1 MYNTKQDRREKQ
13 LRRYLKAHDKTYNL
27 PSDQEKK
34 VQAELGKQYKAD
46 IEDLHSAIRMTCS
59 KPGPSDNSRA
69 AYRHEVKQTKER
81 LLKKPERKELLD
93 ELEEPILLEQR
104 NGATIP

>member
-69 AYRHEVKQTKER
+69 AYRHEVNQTKER

-93 ELEEPILLEQR
+93 ELEEPILPEQR

>member
-1 MYNTKQDRREKQ
+1 MYNTSQDRREKQ
-13 LRRYLKAHDKTYNL
+13 LRHYLKEHDKTYGL
-27 PSDQEKK
+27 PNDQEKK
-34 VQAELGKQYKAD
+34 AQSELDKKYKAD

-81 LLKKPERKELLD
+81 LLKNTERKELLD
-93 ELEEPILLEQR
+93 ELEEPILPEQR

>member
-13 LRRYLKAHDKTYNL
+13 LRRYLKAHDKTIGL
-27 PSDQEKK
+27 PHDQKKK
-34 VQAELGKQYKAD
+34 VQAELDKQYKAD
-46 IEDLHSAIRMTCS
+46 IEDLHTAIRMTCS

-69 AYRHEVKQTKER
+69 AYRHEVNQTKER

-93 ELEEPILLEQR
+93 ELDEPILPEQR

>member
-13 LRRYLKAHDKTYNL
+13 LRRYLKEHDKTIGL
-27 PSDQEKK
+27 PYDQKKK

-69 AYRHEVKQTKER
+69 AYRHEVNQTKER

>member
-13 LRRYLKAHDKTYNL
+13 LRRYLKAHDKTYGL
-27 PSDQEKK
+27 PHDQEKK
-34 VQAELGKQYKAD
+34 VQAELSKQYKAD
-46 IEDLHSAIRMTCS
+46 IEDFHSAIRMTCS

-69 AYRHEVKQTKER
+69 AYRHEVNQTKER

-104 NGATIP
+104 TGATIP

>member
-1 MYNTKQDRREKQ
+1 MFNTKQDRREKQ
-13 LRRYLKAHDKTYNL
+13 LRRFLKEHDKTIGL
-27 PSDQEKK
+27 PYDQKKK

-69 AYRHEVKQTKER
+69 AYRQYQNRGNVMCCAESQAELSLPHSQCE
-81 LLKKPERKELLD
+81 LSIKP
-93 ELEEPILLEQR
+93 
-104 NGATIP
+104 

>member
-13 LRRYLKAHDKTYNL
+13 LRRYLKEHDKTYGL
-27 PSDQEKK
+27 PNDQEKK
-34 VQAELGKQYKAD
+34 AQTELDKQYKAD

-69 AYRHEVKQTKER
+69 AYRHEVKLTKER
-81 LLKKPERKELLD
+81 ILKNTERKELLD
-93 ELEEPILLEQR
+93 EIDLTQSERTPQV
-104 NGATIP
+104 T

>member
-34 VQAELGKQYKAD
+34 VQAELDKQYKAD

-69 AYRHEVKQTKER
+69 AYRHEVNQTKER
-81 LLKKPERKELLD
+81 LLKKHERKELLD
-93 ELEEPILLEQR
+93 ELEEPILQEQR

>member
-1 MYNTKQDRREKQ
+1 
-13 LRRYLKAHDKTYNL
+13 
-27 PSDQEKK
+27 
-34 VQAELGKQYKAD
+34 
-46 IEDLHSAIRMTCS
+46 MTCS

-69 AYRHEVKQTKER
+69 AYRHEVNQTKER

-93 ELEEPILLEQR
+93 ELDAPILPEQR